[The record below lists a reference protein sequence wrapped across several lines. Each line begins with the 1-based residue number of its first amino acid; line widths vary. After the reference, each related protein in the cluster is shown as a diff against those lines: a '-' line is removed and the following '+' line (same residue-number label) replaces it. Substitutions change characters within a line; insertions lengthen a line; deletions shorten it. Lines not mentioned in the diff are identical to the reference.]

1 VSSAQQ
7 RGTGILPVLPFKTRR
22 LAAGAAHLL
31 RARAFRES
39 QRDSA
44 AKPRVARNELP
55 RVSVRRMFPTAT
67 ETSAKVERGS
77 VSRSTP
83 RWKSSFCGSQTRA
96 PHPGMRLLQ
105 RSPTRLRPFNFR
117 RCTTRIGRNRVGDLC
132 ESRVAQ
138 VSKPAVSP
146 TSKSAVRGTGVRP
159 RMWKSATQQTW
170 KSALQEWR
178 FAEVSVA
185 VEGLLDRTPRVTR
198 SSQPWAGGHNPFGI
212 ERTLCS

>member
-1 VSSAQQ
+1 VNPNGIPAQSPRLPSRRGYLGSASKFS
-7 RGTGILPVLPFKTRR
+7 TTPMEI
-22 LAAGAAHLL
+22 
-31 RARAFRES
+31 
-39 QRDSA
+39 
-44 AKPRVARNELP
+44 
-55 RVSVRRMFPTAT
+55 
-67 ETSAKVERGS
+67 SAKVERGS